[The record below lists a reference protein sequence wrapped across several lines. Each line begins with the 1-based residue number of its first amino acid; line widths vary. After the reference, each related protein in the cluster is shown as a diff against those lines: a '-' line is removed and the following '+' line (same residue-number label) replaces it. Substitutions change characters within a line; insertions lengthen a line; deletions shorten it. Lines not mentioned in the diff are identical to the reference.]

1 MSEKS
6 EKSSE
11 ASLRASQVEARR
23 RMDQFQHMTLVF
35 QMCRPIWQRWLE
47 TALLSGRLSLAAT
60 RLYRADRA
68 SFAAVKWIPPKW
80 EWVDPWKDRKAEE
93 LAQDN
98 GWKSRSD
105 IIEAEGYDPEEIDA
119 RIKADRD
126 REEKLGLDFRPV
138 EDKNLDPPI
147 EQTAQNAA

>member
-1 MSEKS
+1 
-6 EKSSE
+6 
-11 ASLRASQVEARR
+11 
-23 RMDQFQHMTLVF
+23 
-35 QMCRPIWQRWLE
+35 
-47 TALLSGRLSLAAT
+47 
-60 RLYRADRA
+60 
-68 SFAAVKWIPPKW
+68 VKWIPPKW

-105 IIEAEGYDPEEIDA
+105 IIEAEGYDPEETDA

-138 EDKNLDPPI
+138 EDKTLDPLI
-147 EQTAQNAA
+147 EQAAQDAA